1 MTSNKVMLIS
11 LNKNQKKLVNLVIM
25 KIVVFVILAQQKLS
39 Q

>member
-1 MTSNKVMLIS
+1 MISNKVMLIN
-11 LNKNQKKLVNLVIM
+11 LNKNQNKLINLVIM